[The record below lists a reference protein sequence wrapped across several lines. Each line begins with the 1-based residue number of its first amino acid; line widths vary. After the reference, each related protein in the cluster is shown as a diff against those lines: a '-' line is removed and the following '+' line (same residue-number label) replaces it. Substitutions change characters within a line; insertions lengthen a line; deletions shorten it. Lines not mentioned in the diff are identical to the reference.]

1 MTNQKK
7 IFFITVKA
15 TLTKALS
22 GEEVSKDIDV
32 IVGRKEEYR
41 YVSQEHVTCEY
52 DDEDEDIT
60 LFHKGEKL
68 SNMEAFTNELPFDWI
83 VEIANGSPLQV
94 RVKGFKTVCS
104 SNLLYLKPSE
114 QNSLFWSKLLKTL

>member
-1 MTNQKK
+1 MANQKK

-15 TLTKALS
+15 TLTIALS

-52 DDEDEDIT
+52 DVKSEDIT
-60 LFHKGEKL
+60 LFHKGDKL
-68 SNMEAFTNELPFDWI
+68 SCISNQLPFFWT
-83 VEIANGSPLQV
+83 IAIDYGSTLKV

-104 SNLLYLKPSE
+104 SNLFYLKPHE
-114 QNSLFWSKLLKTL
+114 VDSLFGAKRLETL

>member
-1 MTNQKK
+1 MANQEK
-7 IFFITVKA
+7 IFFETVKA
-15 TLTKALS
+15 TLTKVLS

-52 DDEDEDIT
+52 DVKSEDIT
-60 LFHKGEKL
+60 LFHKDEKL
-68 SNMEAFTNELPFDWI
+68 SCISNQLPFDWI
-83 VEIANGSPLQV
+83 MEIDDGSTLQV

-104 SNLLYLKPSE
+104 SNLLYLKPHE
-114 QNSLFWSKLLKTL
+114 QDSLFWSKRL